1 MLTQHTR
8 KGLQLA
14 LGIGFG
20 LGLMAGAALWI
31 ALGRPAPTDDQIIA
45 RARTL
50 GMTRATELPGAKVA
64 VVIKPDTALPDLAAM
79 LKAAGAAPDSDAFL
93 ARVQAKQPSGKP
105 KPGVHV
111 ITAGQSLDELVD
123 ILVGTP

>member
-20 LGLMAGAALWI
+20 LGLIAGAALWMT
-31 ALGRPAPTDDQIIA
+31 LERPAPTDQETIA
-45 RARTL
+45 RARRL
-50 GMTRATELPGAKVA
+50 GMTMATELPGAKVV

-79 LKAAGAAPDSDAFL
+79 LKEARVAQDSETFL

-123 ILVGTP
+123 ALVGTP

>member
-31 ALGRPAPTDDQIIA
+31 ALGRPEPTEEQIIA

-50 GMTRATELPGAKVA
+50 GMTRATEFPGAKVA
-64 VVIKPDTALPDLAAM
+64 ILVKADTALADLAAM
-79 LKAAGAAPDSDAFL
+79 LKTAGVAQDSEAFL

-105 KPGVHV
+105 RPGVHV
-111 ITAGQSLDELVD
+111 ITAGQPLDELVD
-123 ILVGTP
+123 ALVQAP

>member
-14 LGIGFG
+14 LGIGVG
-20 LGLMAGAALWI
+20 LGLMAGAALWM
-31 ALGRPAPTDDQIIA
+31 ALGRPAPTDEQIIA

-64 VVIKPDTALPDLAAM
+64 VVIKPETDLAAVAAM
-79 LKAAGAAPDSDAFL
+79 LQAAGAASDSEAFL
-93 ARVQAKQPSGKP
+93 ARAKVKQPSGKP
-105 KPGVHV
+105 KLGVHV

-123 ILVGTP
+123 ALIETP